1 MVEVERMQLIEC
13 GLAASPWADPL
24 AWWIVKD
31 SCVLS
36 VVKDLLQNSPY
47 FSHCLVHDGSLES
60 HIHEMCTFRFKAIDE
75 VLHKYLLWH
84 LMWWPGFY

>member
-1 MVEVERMQLIEC
+1 MQLIEC

-47 FSHCLVHDGSLES
+47 FSHCLVHDKSLGDEIQEMLALWVEAVNKMLHQHLLLDIMRGSRG
-60 HIHEMCTFRFKAIDE
+60 C
-75 VLHKYLLWH
+75 
-84 LMWWPGFY
+84 